1 MSYSIQ
7 AILAAQGTFAAEL
20 ANGMEVLQLDGGIE
34 MIALGSTARKLLG
47 LPFLPLT
54 DEGVEELP
62 PALRGLCSAL
72 SVHGP
77 VAYVEAEI
85 FGGSGTQAHTLI
97 PAGGGGT
104 DALVSVSND
113 AINSALEWLG
123 VWPLD
128 GKDRFDTVGLGK
140 HRETDSWV
148 VGTTP

>member
-54 DEGVEELP
+54 DEGIEELP
-62 PALRGLCSAL
+62 PVLRGLCSAL
-72 SVHGP
+72 SVNGP

-97 PAGGGGT
+97 PAGGT
-104 DALVSVSND
+104 DVLVSVSND